1 MTKGFC
7 YMIKVLNLKVDY
19 SGRSSLI
26 RKRVRKNYRL
36 DRNRSIEN
44 TLPPVTG
51 CDYIICVLTCLS
63 TARQT
68 FCQHC
73 GNTCEDG
80 LENTNI

>member
-1 MTKGFC
+1 
-7 YMIKVLNLKVDY
+7 MIKVLNLKVDY
-19 SGRSSLI
+19 SGRSILI
-26 RKRVRKNYRL
+26 RKKSYRL
-36 DRNRSIEN
+36 DINRSIEN

-63 TARQT
+63 IARQT